1 MSGAFVSVS
10 VVVLVGSDAADVG
23 VGSSGAGG
31 GVVAIVYPIHA
42 AMTRARATARNAVI
56 CSVINGQAYTNQA

>member
-1 MSGAFVSVS
+1 M
-10 VVVLVGSDAADVG
+10 VLVGSYGAAVG

-42 AMTRARATARNAVI
+42 AMPRAKATARKAVI
-56 CSVINGQAYTNQA
+56 CSVINGQPYTNQP

>member
-10 VVVLVGSDAADVG
+10 VVVVGSDVADVG
-23 VGSSGAGG
+23 VGSSGAG

-42 AMTRARATARNAVI
+42 AMTRTKATARKAVI
-56 CSVINGQAYTNQA
+56 CSVINGQPITNQA

>member
-1 MSGAFVSVS
+1 M
-10 VVVLVGSDAADVG
+10 VVVGSDAADVG

-42 AMTRARATARNAVI
+42 AIPRAKATARKAVI
-56 CSVINGQAYTNQA
+56 CSVINGQPYTNHP

>member
-1 MSGAFVSVS
+1 MS
-10 VVVLVGSDAADVG
+10 LVGSDAADVG

-42 AMTRARATARNAVI
+42 AITRTKATATKAVI
-56 CSVINGQAYTNQA
+56 CSVINGQPYMNQP